1 MSSISPSPPEAALG
15 FSDGSRL
22 TVGCSLLLP
31 GFRSEGGPPHRTHV
45 SVSLMSCNQPVMQ
58 PCYNRCCIM
67 LLFLRSTSDLV
78 RTCSICSTTSQARER
93 REGEREGGLPP
104 PHAPSKAKQRE
115 RERPLMPG
123 RRESKFRVWGF
134 RVQDGAACTCQR
146 SFMQG
151 EEPSTRC
158 KPLSLHQR
166 QAIVQRMG
174 DQACPGTHNGA
185 PAEQAATGER
195 AMDSASVALP

>member
-45 SVSLMSCNQPVMQ
+45 SVSLMSCDQPVMQ

-115 RERPLMPG
+115 RERGPSCPA
-123 RRESKFRVWGF
+123 EERVSLGFGGLGF
-134 RVQDGAACTCQR
+134 RMVLHVPAKGPLCKVKNQVPAASPFRFTK
-146 SFMQG
+146 G
-151 EEPSTRC
+151 
-158 KPLSLHQR
+158 KP
-166 QAIVQRMG
+166 
-174 DQACPGTHNGA
+174 
-185 PAEQAATGER
+185 
-195 AMDSASVALP
+195 